1 MCALQNKQG
10 FRDFMPSDNDTFE
23 AYCDRIGR
31 TSAWGGQHE
40 IIALC
45 HVLQRNIQVFRH
57 DMTMRCFP
65 DLDADCCAL
74 YSGPPLRLLYGGN
87 HYDSIVEENSGSP
100 SLLHTQKKQRQGDQ
114 PPRSALSG
122 SRQQESNAA
131 DAAGGKA
138 SMSVSQVEAPAGSM
152 RRAASMTQDEWT
164 PYIVVDKK
172 DWPGKLPTF
181 NDLAKYLA
189 SDAGGRW
196 RQSHN
201 ITHAASAQELVDWYS
216 TRVSGVPCE
225 GFPFASPVMDSMMRA
240 GTASTTRRLHGSTAS
255 AASATESR

>member
-1 MCALQNKQG
+1 MSALQNKQD

-23 AYCDRIGR
+23 DHCFQIGH

-57 DMTMRCFP
+57 DMTMQCFP
-65 DLDADCCAL
+65 DPDADRRAP

-100 SLLHTQKKQRQGDQ
+100 SLLHTQKKQRLGDQ
-114 PPRSALSG
+114 PPRAALSG
-122 SRQQESNAA
+122 SRRQESNAA
-131 DAAGGKA
+131 DAAGGKEA
-138 SMSVSQVEAPAGSM
+138 MSMSQVEAAAGSK
-152 RRAASMTQDEWT
+152 RRAASSTQDQEEWT

-172 DWPGKLPTF
+172 DWPSKLPTF

-189 SDAGGRW
+189 SDAGAHW
-196 RQSHN
+196 RQSHD

-225 GFPFASPVMDSMMRA
+225 RF
-240 GTASTTRRLHGSTAS
+240 HQ
-255 AASATESR
+255 